1 MQARMPMAN
10 VFDGEELEPRR
21 GEING
26 QAWVLAHAKGD

>member
-21 GEING
+21 GEINVE
-26 QAWVLAHAKGD
+26 AWVLAHANGD